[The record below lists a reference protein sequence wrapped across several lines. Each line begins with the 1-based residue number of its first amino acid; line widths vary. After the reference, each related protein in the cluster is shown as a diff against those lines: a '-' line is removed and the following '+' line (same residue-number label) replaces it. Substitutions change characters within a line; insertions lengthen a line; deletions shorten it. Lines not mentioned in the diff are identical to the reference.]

1 MEIHSWR
8 LVNKGITKQMAILS
22 IDQGTTG
29 TTVILVGPEGQILA
43 KAYHEFQQYYPQPGW
58 VEHDPEEI
66 WETVVECVGEICSS
80 RSEVIEAIGITN
92 QRETTIIWDADTGK
106 PVYNAIVWQC
116 RRTAAICE
124 SLEPHR
130 NLIKA
135 KTGLPL
141 DAYFSG
147 TKAQWILDHASIHPE
162 QKLKFGTIDSWLIWK
177 LTNGKVHATD
187 YSNASRTMLF
197 NIHDKTWDTDLCKL
211 LKVPV
216 DILPEVRNSSDDYGL
231 VSALS
236 ELKGVP
242 IRGVAGDQQASLY
255 GQQCFQKG
263 ETKNTYGTGC
273 FIMMNTGTEAIHSEY
288 GLITT
293 LAADPDGRPCYAL
306 EGSIFIAGA
315 AIQWLRDELGLIK
328 SAAESEVAALSVPD
342 NDGVYLVPAFT
353 GLGTPHWDMDAR
365 GLLTGLTRGSNKNH
379 IIRASLE
386 AMAYQ
391 TYDVIRTMEK
401 ETRAKI
407 TSLAVDGGATKNN
420 FLMQFQADILQI
432 EVQRVKHVETTA
444 LGAAYLAGLKIGI
457 WNKDT
462 LKIFASQ
469 KTIFTPKITESRR
482 NALIGGW
489 NAAIKQVV
497 SK

>member
-1 MEIHSWR
+1 
-8 LVNKGITKQMAILS
+8 MAILS

-29 TTVILVGPEGQILA
+29 TTVILVGSEGQILA
-43 KAYHEFQQYYPQPGW
+43 KTYHEFQQFYPQRGW

-80 RSEVIEAIGITN
+80 RSETIEAIGITN
-92 QRETTIIWDADTGK
+92 QRETTIIWDGDTGL
-106 PVYNAIVWQC
+106 PVYKAIVWQC
-116 RRTAAICE
+116 RRTASICE
-124 SLEPHR
+124 DLEPHR
-130 NLIKA
+130 DLIKG

-147 TKAQWILDHASIHPE
+147 TKAQWILNHASIHPD
-162 QKLKFGTIDSWLIWK
+162 QNLKFGTIDTWLIWK
-177 LTNGKVHATD
+177 LTNGIVHATD
-187 YSNASRTMLF
+187 HSNASRTMLF
-197 NIHDKTWDTDLCKL
+197 NIHDKSWDAELCDLL
-211 LKVPV
+211 GVSIN
-216 DILPEVRNSSDDYGL
+216 ILPEVKNSSDDYGV
-231 VSALS
+231 VSSLS
-236 ELKGVP
+236 ELDGIP

-273 FIMMNTGTEAIHSEY
+273 FIMMNTGSEAIKSEY

-293 LAADPDGRPCYAL
+293 LAADPDGKPCYAL

-315 AIQWLRDELGLIK
+315 TIQWLRDELGLIK
-328 SAAESEVAALSVPD
+328 TAAESEVAALSVTD
-342 NDGVYLVPAFT
+342 NDGVYLVPALT
-353 GLGTPHWDMDAR
+353 GLGAPHWDMDAR

-391 TYDVIRTMEK
+391 TYDVIQTLEK
-401 ETRAKI
+401 ETGASI
-407 TSLAVDGGATKNN
+407 TSLAVDGGATENK
-420 FLMQFQADILQI
+420 FLMQFQADMLQI
-432 EVQRVKHVETTA
+432 EVQRVHYVETTA
-444 LGAAYLAGLKIGI
+444 LGVAYLAGLGIGI

-462 LKIFASQ
+462 LKSFASQ
-469 KTIFTPKITESRR
+469 KTIFTPEINENQRDS
-482 NALIGGW
+482 LIGGW

-497 SK
+497 TR

>member
-1 MEIHSWR
+1 
-8 LVNKGITKQMAILS
+8 MAILS

-29 TTVILVGPEGQILA
+29 TTVILVDSEGQILA
-43 KAYHEFQQYYPQPGW
+43 KTYHEFQQFYPQRGW

-66 WETVVECVGEICSS
+66 WETVVECVGEIFESQ
-80 RSEVIEAIGITN
+80 SEVIDAIGITN
-92 QRETTIIWDADTGK
+92 QRETTIIWDAETGI

-116 RRTAAICE
+116 RRTASICE

-130 NLIKA
+130 NLIKD

-147 TKAQWILDHASIHPE
+147 TKAQWILNNASINPH
-162 QKLKFGTIDSWLIWK
+162 QKLKFGTIDTWLIWK
-177 LTNGKVHATD
+177 LTGGEVHATD

-197 NIHDKTWDTDLCKL
+197 NIHEKTWDTELCDLL
-211 LKVPV
+211 QVPTE
-216 DILPEVRNSSDDYGL
+216 ILPEVKNSSDDYGV
-231 VSALS
+231 VSAIT
-236 ELKGVP
+236 ELKGIP

-273 FIMMNTGTEAIHSEY
+273 FIMMNTGSEAIKSEY

-293 LAADPDGRPCYAL
+293 LAADPDGKPCYAL

-315 AIQWLRDELGLIK
+315 AIQWLRDELGLIN
-328 SAAESEVAALSVPD
+328 SAAESEAAALSVSD

-353 GLGTPHWDMDAR
+353 GLGAPHWDMEAR

-391 TYDVIRTMEK
+391 TYDVIKTLEK
-401 ETRAKI
+401 EIGAKI
-407 TSLAVDGGATKNN
+407 TSLAVDGGATQNK

-432 EVQRVKHVETTA
+432 EVQRVHCVETTA
-444 LGAAYLAGLKIGI
+444 LGAAYLAGLGMGLWDKRTI
-457 WNKDT
+457 KS
-462 LKIFASQ
+462 FASQ
-469 KTIFTPKITESRR
+469 KTTFTPEIAQSRR
-482 NALIGGW
+482 DSLVGGW
-489 NAAIKQVV
+489 DAAIKQAVT
-497 SK
+497 K

>member
-1 MEIHSWR
+1 
-8 LVNKGITKQMAILS
+8 MAILS

-29 TTVILVGPEGQILA
+29 TTVILVGSEGQILA
-43 KAYHEFQQYYPQPGW
+43 KTYHEFQQFYPQRGW

-80 RSEVIEAIGITN
+80 TSEVIEGIGITN

-116 RRTAAICE
+116 RRTASICE
-124 SLEPHR
+124 SLEPQR
-130 NLIKA
+130 ALIKE

-147 TKAQWILDHASIHPE
+147 TKAQWILNHASINPD
-162 QKLKFGTIDSWLIWK
+162 QNLKFGTIDTWLIWK
-177 LTNGKVHATD
+177 LTGGEVHATD

-197 NIHDKTWDTDLCKL
+197 NIHDKTWDSELCDLL
-211 LKVPV
+211 EIPM
-216 DILPEVRNSSDDYGL
+216 DMLPDVRNSSDDYGI
-231 VSALS
+231 VIALS
-236 ELKGVP
+236 EINGIP
-242 IRGVAGDQQASLY
+242 IRGVAGDQQASLF

-273 FIMMNTGTEAIHSEY
+273 FIMMNTGSEAIHSEY

-293 LAADPDGRPCYAL
+293 LAADPDGKPCYAL

-315 AIQWLRDELGLIK
+315 AIQWLRDELGLIQ
-328 SAAESEVAALSVPD
+328 SAAESEGAALSVTH

-353 GLGTPHWDMDAR
+353 GLGAPHWDMEAR

-379 IIRASLE
+379 IIRAALE

-391 TYDVIRTMEK
+391 TYDVIQTMEK
-401 ETRAKI
+401 ETGVNI
-407 TSLAVDGGATKNN
+407 TSLAVDGGATENN
-420 FLMQFQADILQI
+420 FLMQFQADMLQI
-432 EVQRVKHVETTA
+432 EVQRVHYLETTA
-444 LGAAYLAGLKIGI
+444 LGVAYLAGLGIGI
-457 WNKDT
+457 WDKVMLNS
-462 LKIFASQ
+462 FASQ
-469 KTIFTPKITESRR
+469 KTIFTPKMKKDQRES
-482 NALIGGW
+482 LLEGW
-489 NAAIKQVV
+489 RAAIDQALTK
-497 SK
+497 

>member
-1 MEIHSWR
+1 
-8 LVNKGITKQMAILS
+8 MAILS

-29 TTVILVGPEGQILA
+29 TTVILVGSEGQILA
-43 KAYHEFQQYYPQPGW
+43 KTYHEFQQFYPQRSW

-66 WETVVECVGEICSS
+66 WETVVECIGEICAS
-80 RSEVIEAIGITN
+80 RSETIEAVGITN
-92 QRETTIIWDADTGK
+92 QRETTIIWDAGTGK

-116 RRTAAICE
+116 RRTASLCE
-124 SLEPHR
+124 NLEPYR
-130 NLIKA
+130 DLIKA

-147 TKAQWILDHASIHPE
+147 TKAQWILNHTSIKPG
-162 QKLKFGTIDSWLIWK
+162 QNLKFGTVDSWLIWK
-177 LTNGKVHATD
+177 LTGGKIHATD

-197 NIHDKTWDTDLCKL
+197 NIHAKTWDIELCDLL
-211 LKVPV
+211 EVPIG
-216 DILPEVRNSSDDYGL
+216 ILPDVRNSSDDYGI
-231 VSALS
+231 VSTLA
-236 ELKGVP
+236 ELDGVP

-273 FIMMNTGTEAIHSEY
+273 FIMMNTGAEAIQSEY

-293 LAADPDGRPCYAL
+293 LAADPDGKPCYAL

-328 SAAESEVAALSVPD
+328 TAAESEAAALSVSD
-342 NDGVYLVPAFT
+342 TDGVYLVPAFT
-353 GLGTPHWDMDAR
+353 GLGAPHWDMEAR
-365 GLLTGLTRGSNKNH
+365 GMLTGLTRGSNKNH

-391 TYDVIRTMEK
+391 TYDVIQTMEK
-401 ETRAKI
+401 ETGVNIR
-407 TSLAVDGGATKNN
+407 SLAVDGGATENN

-432 EVQRVKHVETTA
+432 EVQRVQYVETTA
-444 LGAAYLAGLKIGI
+444 LGVAYLAGLGIGI
-457 WNKDT
+457 WDKET
-462 LKIFASQ
+462 LKSFASQ
-469 KTIFTPKITESRR
+469 KTIFAPEISENQRVS
-482 NALIGGW
+482 LIEGW

-497 SK
+497 TR